1 MHIGTFVFCTDSTV
15 SPLRGLDCRKYEYH
29 KYDNYIYNNRIC
41 NYHIYNKKILCISN
55 FVCIFATP

>member
-15 SPLRGLDCRKYEYH
+15 SPSEVSIVV
-29 KYDNYIYNNRIC
+29 NMIIVNN
-41 NYHIYNKKILCISN
+41 HIYNKKILCISN